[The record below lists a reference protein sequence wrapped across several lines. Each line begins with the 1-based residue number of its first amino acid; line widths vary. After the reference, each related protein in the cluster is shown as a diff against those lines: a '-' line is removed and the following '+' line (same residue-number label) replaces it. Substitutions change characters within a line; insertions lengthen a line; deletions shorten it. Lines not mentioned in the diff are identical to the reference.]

1 MIRKFAIAFLAV
13 GATLAVSY
21 GVAFGAGR
29 ATAVDDQDETT
40 KVNGSIDIASGEHRG
55 DLSTVNGSIL
65 VEADA
70 VVGQAKTVN
79 GNLKLESRATAKS
92 VTTVNGSITAGDG
105 AHVQGSVRAV
115 NGALH
120 VQNAA
125 DVSGDI
131 INVNGGIH
139 VESAHVGGTVD
150 TSSGNIDLGPNAH
163 IDGNV
168 VVEKD
173 NNWHFGFFSV
183 PPPPRVVIGPGT
195 VVKGTMRFER
205 PVKLYVSDHATIGTV
220 QGAEVVRFS
229 GDHPP
234 E

>member
-1 MIRKFAIAFLAV
+1 MIHKFAIAVLTV
-13 GATLAVSY
+13 GVTLAASN

-40 KVNGSIDIASGEHRG
+40 KVNGSIEIAAGEQKG

-65 VEADA
+65 VGADA
-70 VVGQAKTVN
+70 IVGQAKTVN
-79 GNLKLESRATAKS
+79 GNLKLESRASAKS
-92 VTTVNGSITAGDG
+92 VTTVNGSIIAGDG
-105 AHVQGSVRAV
+105 AHVQGNVRAV

-120 VQNAA
+120 VQNTA
-125 DVSGDI
+125 DVSGDV

-150 TSSGNIDLGPNAH
+150 TCSGNIDLGPNAH

-173 NNWHFGFFSV
+173 NSWHFGFFSV
-183 PPPPRVVIGPGT
+183 PTPPRVVIGPGT

-220 QGAEVVRFS
+220 QGAEVVKFS